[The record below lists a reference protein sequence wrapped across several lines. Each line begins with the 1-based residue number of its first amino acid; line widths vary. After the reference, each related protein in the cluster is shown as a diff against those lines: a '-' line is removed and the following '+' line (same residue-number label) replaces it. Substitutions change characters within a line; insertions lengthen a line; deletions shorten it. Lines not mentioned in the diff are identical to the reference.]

1 MSTILD
7 PSQLDF
13 AVNRDRIYYSSKE
26 EKENLKDESSR
37 GKLEQVLDHMFAD
50 SRGRSRLLNWFY
62 PHAVTYVCETVST
75 EMDAVKEDLWGMLD
89 SITPEFLSTWDL
101 NSMMRDTVVVPKVP
115 VLQSILRRAAQ
126 TDRAV
131 TKNQVKDCSLIV
143 SLLKVF
149 CRHIAMVMFHDSLIL

>member
-1 MSTILD
+1 MWTALAVTKSFVRLWFHGRHNRYSFPRLSWHERIKSAIKILRDGRISILDFMSTILD

-50 SRGRSRLLNWFY
+50 SRGRSRLLNWFH

-89 SITPEFLSTWDL
+89 SITPEFLST
-101 NSMMRDTVVVPKVP
+101 
-115 VLQSILRRAAQ
+115 
-126 TDRAV
+126 
-131 TKNQVKDCSLIV
+131 
-143 SLLKVF
+143 
-149 CRHIAMVMFHDSLIL
+149 